1 MPIDVLTLFDSV
13 LFLTVRL
20 YYFSESDANINII
33 SGMENKLLA

>member
-20 YYFSESDANINII
+20 YYFSDADANDK
-33 SGMENKLLA
+33 SG